1 MPKLLVALAVAIVVA
16 AVPGAALA
24 HHDLPEEVGGVVG
37 EARGLLT
44 EAGVAPPSSQVG
56 SGLDEHSDNMR
67 LVANFDDEGTYRL
80 GADIAFWGHTA
91 VLSSYDEPGG
101 FRLVDIKKGRQ
112 PSQIGLF
119 DCPGPQNDVSIWRN
133 LVFVSV
139 DSPRSSPE
147 CGAGGAS
154 TAAVLAG
161 DEGEAWEGIRIVDIT
176 DRANPEQINA
186 VYADCGS
193 HTHTLVPDQS
203 NQRVLIYV
211 SSYPLGGQGARC
223 NPVTHGKI
231 SVIEVPLNDPASA
244 EVVSEPSVRPAIG
257 CHDITVYPDAGLAA
271 AACITESQ
279 IWDISD
285 PVNPEILS
293 RIVNPAINIHHS
305 STFNWDADTVA
316 IGDELGGAAVTPGC
330 PGGDEHLPLGAIWF
344 YDVSDPEAPELRGSF
359 RIPQA
364 QPDSLICTAHNFNT
378 VPLRS
383 DDDVLVSGWYNGGT
397 TVVDFTDPSDPQQ
410 LGYYIP
416 KGPTQ
421 SRPDENVRANSWS
434 SYWYNGFIYANNFD
448 EDINSLSP
456 VSRGL
461 DVFEIDHPL
470 FDKVKRFPY
479 LNAQTMDRVP

>member
-1 MPKLLVALAVAIVVA
+1 MPRLLVTLVVATVAVAL
-16 AVPGAALA
+16 PGTALA
-24 HHDLPEEVGGVVG
+24 HHDLPEEAGGVLDA
-37 EARGLLT
+37 ARGVLN
-44 EAGVAPPSSQVG
+44 EAGVAPPTSHVG
-56 SGLDEHSDNMR
+56 SELDEHSENMR

-80 GADIAFWGHTA
+80 GADIAFWGQTA
-91 VLSSYDEPGG
+91 VLSSYDQPGG
-101 FRLVDIKKGRQ
+101 FRLVKIPDGRV
-112 PSQIGLF
+112 PFQIGLF
-119 DCPGPQNDVSIWRN
+119 ECPGPQNDVAVWDK

-139 DSPRSSPE
+139 DAPRSSPE

-154 TAAVLAG
+154 TVDVLAG
-161 DEGEAWEGIRIVDIT
+161 DEEAAWEGIRIVDIS
-176 DRANPEQINA
+176 DPDNPEQLKA
-186 VYADCGS
+186 VYTDCGA
-193 HTHTLVPDQS
+193 HTHTLVPDKR
-203 NQRVLIYV
+203 NDRVYIYV

-223 NPVTHGKI
+223 NAATHGKI
-231 SVIEVPLNDPASA
+231 SVIEVPLDDPAAA
-244 EVVSEPSVRPAIG
+244 EVVSTPNVRPAIG

-293 RIVNPAINIHHS
+293 HIVNPAINIHHS

-316 IGDELGGAAVTPGC
+316 IGDELGGAAVAPGC

-344 YDVSDPEAPELRGSF
+344 YDVSDPESPQLSGSF

-364 QPDSLICTAHNFNT
+364 QQDSLICTAHNFNT
-378 VPLRS
+378 VPLDADR
-383 DDDVLVSGWYNGGT
+383 DVLVSAWYNGGT
-397 TVVDFTDPSDPQQ
+397 TVVDFTDPSDPHQ

-421 SRPDENVRANSWS
+421 NRGENVRANSWS
-434 SYWYNGFIYANNFD
+434 SYWYNGRIYANNFD
-448 EDINSLSP
+448 EDINSFSP

-461 DVFEIDHPL
+461 DAFEIDDPM
-470 FDKVKRFPY
+470 FAKFKRFPY